1 MSHESETPVPFAD
14 SAQTVSVSPAGTH
27 NKGKG
32 VGKRTIKDG
41 EQRPQS
47 KPSSSS
53 SHSRPP
59 QGESTLSTKSGDI
72 GSSQFEQFAE
82 LMLKLQETQ
91 FQHLSSIL
99 TSHLCRA
106 AADSISDTYSAQG
119 PSASRDSTLCESQK
133 KKARVCAD
141 TNAKECASPSREQD
155 TFDFLTNISAN
166 VDSDGEDGEQEIEEN
181 DLSELQEFFL
191 LNDQTGANI
200 NDKVAQ
206 VINTGMCTHVSRD
219 KIKSVLEKYPTPA
232 NTPNVCTPKM
242 NPEIWEVLP
251 SFARMRDVA
260 LQRLVTLVVKLIVIS
275 AEMFDSFQDRSA
287 PNTINK
293 TLRSMFADQLR
304 LSTALYTELNQKRR
318 DSVKPHLKEEFKQ
331 LCRPT
336 QKGSNELLFGDSL
349 SDTVKS
355 IGDSLKL
362 TNVVSPR
369 IYRNAYTTP
378 HGGSKKGQ
386 GRMFPPTS
394 RGSFSRGGRQ
404 WRGYRNPR
412 RSAPRPQ
419 TKPQG
424 SQNLQ

>member
-1 MSHESETPVPFAD
+1 MSHESETPVPIAD

-41 EQRPQS
+41 EQRPRS

-91 FQHLSSIL
+91 FQHLSSVL

-106 AADSISDTYSAQG
+106 AAGSISDTYSAQG

-166 VDSDGEDGEQEIEEN
+166 VDSDAEDGEQEVEEN

-206 VINTGMCTHVSRD
+206 VINTGMCTHASRD

-260 LQRLVTLVVKLIVIS
+260 LQRLVTLVVKSIVIS

-287 PNTINK
+287 PNAINN
-293 TLRSMFADQLR
+293 TLRSMVADQLR

-369 IYRNAYTTP
+369 IYRNAYNTP
-378 HGGSKKGQ
+378 HGGSKNGQ

-412 RSAPRPQ
+412 RGAPRPQ
-419 TKPQG
+419 TKPPG